1 VKVFGEVWTTHMI
14 LDSSYISSRG
24 ETPRFN
30 TLGFVQ
36 GVEVELDKHKR
47 VAIMFKHVIKY
58 NVHMT
63 NILLRLFN
71 LEIKNNQTIEKKD
84 RSVQN
89 LQGVLEKER
98 KLKA

>member
-1 VKVFGEVWTTHMI
+1 MKVFGEVWTTHMI
-14 LDSSYISSRG
+14 LDSSGINSRG

-36 GVEVELDKHKR
+36 GVEAELDKHKR
-47 VAIMFKHVIKY
+47 VTIMFKHVIKY

-63 NILLRLFN
+63 NILFRLFN
-71 LEIKNNQTIEKKD
+71 LEIKNNHIIEKKH

-89 LQGVLEKER
+89 LQGALEKE
-98 KLKA
+98 